1 MSEKQEMT
9 SVGNKN
15 SKQRRGGAKWQN
27 DKKEI
32 WGKKKK
38 WEHCSFLKMYTKQV
52 IRGRMNLIYWEE
64 SQTRVWNKDQSH
76 KIILTDS

>member
-15 SKQRRGGAKWQN
+15 SKQRRGDAKRPR

-38 WEHCSFLKMYTKQV
+38 NGSTAAF
-52 IRGRMNLIYWEE
+52 
-64 SQTRVWNKDQSH
+64 
-76 KIILTDS
+76 

>member
-32 WGKKKK
+32 WGKKKNG
-38 WEHCSFLKMYTKQV
+38 STAAF
-52 IRGRMNLIYWEE
+52 
-64 SQTRVWNKDQSH
+64 
-76 KIILTDS
+76 